1 MIVDGMLRLPSTI
14 NQRPSTFL
22 NFFDAAL
29 HVKVGFGHVVVFAVQ
44 DFLETADGV
53 RHRHLFARTSREY
66 FRHAEWL
73 AQETLDLPGAKDGEP
88 VVGRKLVH
96 RSEERRVGKEGR

>member
-1 MIVDGMLRLPSTI
+1 MIVDGMLCLPSTI

-44 DFLETADGV
+44 DFLEAFDGV
-53 RHRHLFARTSREY
+53 RHRHLFARSAGENLRYAERATRCRWRTPKKASRKSWT
-66 FRHAEWL
+66 AN
-73 AQETLDLPGAKDGEP
+73 TTTCPKP
-88 VVGRKLVH
+88 
-96 RSEERRVGKEGR
+96 